1 MSRETPIASLQRLAS
16 LLCVKSFG
24 QCHISQT
31 STITLEW
38 RFQYLLS
45 LNHNILALVYHNGK
59 FWTGGVR
66 LTSIELLAK
75 VQLRKTLLHH
85 KIDNDAIS
93 LLLALSVGKA
103 AYKAELICWA
113 KTGRKQNVECRN

>member
-1 MSRETPIASLQRLAS
+1 MSRETLIASLQRLAS

-45 LNHNILALVYHNGK
+45 LNHNIGAGLSQREVLDRRSASDSD
-59 FWTGGVR
+59 T
-66 LTSIELLAK
+66 
-75 VQLRKTLLHH
+75 
-85 KIDNDAIS
+85 IS

-103 AYKAELICWA
+103 AYKAELIC
-113 KTGRKQNVECRN
+113 

>member
-1 MSRETPIASLQRLAS
+1 MSRETLIASLQRLAS

-45 LNHNILALVYHNGK
+45 LNHNIGAGLSQREVLDRRSENWAEAE
-59 FWTGGVR
+59 R
-66 LTSIELLAK
+66 RMQELK
-75 VQLRKTLLHH
+75 HR
-85 KIDNDAIS
+85 
-93 LLLALSVGKA
+93 
-103 AYKAELICWA
+103 
-113 KTGRKQNVECRN
+113 

>member
-1 MSRETPIASLQRLAS
+1 MENYKANQRKLWNMEFLSDVDGRVMSRETLIASLQRLAS

-45 LNHNILALVYHNGK
+45 LNHNIGAG
-59 FWTGGVR
+59 
-66 LTSIELLAK
+66 
-75 VQLRKTLLHH
+75 
-85 KIDNDAIS
+85 
-93 LLLALSVGKA
+93 LSQREVLDRRSA
-103 AYKAELICWA
+103 SD
-113 KTGRKQNVECRN
+113 VD